1 MILSKT
7 PVRITFFGGG
17 SDYPCY
23 FSKAKGKTLS
33 LAINKYSYIAINRN
47 LEVLNSKFIL
57 NYRQIEKVKKIS
69 LIKHPSIKACLNY
82 KNIKDPIQI
91 NYFGDLPAK
100 TGLGSSSSFT
110 VGLLNCLKAIKKE
123 KKSSFQIA
131 KEAIYVEQKIIKER
145 VGCQDQLT
153 CGMGGLLHIT
163 YVKNKDFY
171 IKKNFLE
178 KEKIKKLCSYL
189 MLFYT
194 GIDRYSD
201 NVLKEQI
208 KRTKLGHNSEIIK
221 DMVDMVDPAV
231 DSLIKENYYDFGIM
245 LDQSWNLK
253 KKLSNSIT
261 NKKIDNY
268 YSIGKKSG
276 AIGGKLLGAGGGG
289 FLMFFVPHK
298 SQKLLLKNLR
308 NLRNIRFSPDFLGTR
323 IIK

>member
-17 SDYPCY
+17 SDYPSY
-23 FSKAKGKTLS
+23 FSKAQGKSLS

-47 LEVLNSKFIL
+47 LEILNSKFIL

-82 KNIKDPIQI
+82 QNIKDPIQI

-110 VGLLNCLKAIKKE
+110 VGLLNCLKEIKKE

-163 YVKNKDFY
+163 YDRNKDFH
-171 IKKNFLE
+171 IKKDFLE

-201 NVLKEQI
+201 NILKEQI

-221 DMVDMVDPAV
+221 DMVNMVDPAV
-231 DSLIKENYYDFGIM
+231 DYLIKENYYNFGIM
-245 LDQSWNLK
+245 LDKSWNLK
-253 KKLSNSIT
+253 KKLSSFIT

-268 YSIGKKSG
+268 YSIGRKSG
-276 AIGGKLLGAGGGG
+276 ALGGKLLGAGGGG

-298 SQKLLLKNLR
+298 SQKLLLKNLG
-308 NLRNIRFSPDFLGTR
+308 NLRNIKFSPDFLGTR